1 MATTTSREEITQV
14 YVSTFNRAPD
24 AEGLEYW
31 YESGLE
37 IEEISASFFDQTET
51 KEMYPTTMDNE
62 TFVTTVYDN
71 VFNHD
76 PDSAGLVYWTKELDD
91 GNISRANMILAIGNG
106 ATGTDEDILDNKTEV
121 GIYYAGRGLN
131 GVTLATEVMDG
142 IDETTESVTTAKTSI
157 NSITNFDLTVD
168 TDTIKHS
175 FLDDTMQGE
184 SFSLTQTYSTGD
196 SIDGGDGED
205 ILVLTMG
212 LGGNDPVASLENIE
226 TLKLVSL
233 IPTANH
239 KINAS
244 NWKDVENFEI
254 ANTEATTV
262 IDNINNQFDRL
273 QVDGLADTAI
283 ISLVVTDGIFIS
295 TSDTID
301 VTLSGASASAIAR
314 VGVSNSSGEAV
325 IEKFNIISE
334 NNGGTLLSETESGVS
349 ISPITNVRTV
359 TVKGDSDIALLTT
372 DGYEVST
379 VDASYLDA
387 GLRYTVT
394 GTDGTTVFGGLKN
407 DILTALVADD
417 VLNGGTGADRL
428 SSLASAETKQ
438 TFAYDS
444 MGDSGTTTAT
454 SDTIIGFETTI
465 DKLTF
470 ADLDAGSTSNFSSSN
485 TIASTVESAVA
496 AANGGEL
503 LGYTYLFYANVTK
516 SFLIVDG
523 DQDGQADQAITLSG
537 VTIFSADDIA

>member
-37 IEEISASFFDQTET
+37 IEEIASSFFDQEET
-51 KEMYPTTMDNE
+51 KEMYPTTMDNQ
-62 TFVTTVYDN
+62 TFVTTIYDN

-76 PDSAGLVYWTKELDD
+76 PDSAGLEYWTGELDN

-106 ATGTDEDILDNKTEV
+106 ATSTDEDILDNKTEV

-196 SIDGGDGED
+196 SMDGGDGED
-205 ILVLTMG
+205 MLVLTMG

-233 IPTANH
+233 IPTADH
-239 KINAS
+239 KINGA
-244 NWKDVENFEI
+244 NWKDIENFEI

-262 IDNINNQFDRL
+262 IHNINNQFDRL
-273 QVDGLADTAI
+273 QIDGLADTAI
-283 ISLVVTDGIFIS
+283 ISLVVTDGIFVS

-325 IEKFNIISE
+325 IEKFNIVSD

-372 DGYEVST
+372 DGYQVST

-407 DILTALVADD
+407 DVLTALVADD
-417 VLNGGTGADRL
+417 VLNGGTGADTL